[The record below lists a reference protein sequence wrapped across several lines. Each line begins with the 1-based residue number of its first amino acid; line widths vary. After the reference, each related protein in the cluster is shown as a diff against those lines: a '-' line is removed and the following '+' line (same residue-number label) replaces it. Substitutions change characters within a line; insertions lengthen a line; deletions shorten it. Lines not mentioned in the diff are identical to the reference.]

1 MQPENYGLRHSP
13 QNSRLS
19 PNQALHVA
27 ISQSTQGRAQV
38 LTVRKELLHLQV
50 HLKCC
55 KTRDKQIDPSAQS
68 KEADTTN
75 QTGVLMLCLGP
86 AASLKPCSESLSTN
100 KPWPCPAAPPHGN
113 APAHCTLPH
122 ACAPG

>member
-1 MQPENYGLRHSP
+1 M
-13 QNSRLS
+13 
-19 PNQALHVA
+19 
-27 ISQSTQGRAQV
+27 
-38 LTVRKELLHLQV
+38 LTVRKGLLHLQV

-86 AASLKPCSESLSTN
+86 AGKPQTLLIEPLN
-100 KPWPCPAAPPHGN
+100 QQILAMPGRAPARQRA
-113 APAHCTLPH
+113 AHCTLPR
-122 ACAPG
+122 ACAPE